1 MSRASAF
8 CCSRSHRFSWR
19 GRSSLLENGHELLLL
34 KKGALLQLPFGCPEC
49 VEALL
54 DYDPCLV
61 VPWKVLLLLACFEV
75 EYLLVHREWD
85 VAGVMEVAELVLSF
99 TALIFLVQLVKTSL
113 RYGIFR
119 ESFQINAL
127 SQQKFGHMNS
137 LK

>member
-1 MSRASAF
+1 M
-8 CCSRSHRFSWR
+8 
-19 GRSSLLENGHELLLL
+19 

-54 DYDPCLV
+54 DDDSCLV
-61 VPWKVLLLLACFEV
+61 VPWKLLLLLACFEV
-75 EYLLVHREWD
+75 VHLLVRREWD
-85 VAGVMEVAELVLSF
+85 VAGVVEVAELVLSF